1 MSQQIEKTAVEQE
14 EEGTESTEQVDPEL
28 QGEEEEEDSD
38 AIFVEVE
45 EADPEQPVVKDVF
58 DLQTFEPLLK
68 EGEEYYNDFGEV
80 DREKNP
86 ELFMTDE
93 EVDKIFKNMT
103 ESEKKQFL
111 ALKDFHLKDYLKQGR
126 ITPLSELIQAI
137 MKENKPNIPSSS
149 KEQQEALRNRLLQ
162 EARKM
167 SELRERGMAPEIKPP
182 KRIRT
187 EYKGPA
193 FSEEKDETG
202 KITITLLPGRDP
214 YEDLAKEDEEVIDM
228 TGAETDTD
236 VDPDMESADDI
247 SVVSMDSLAEIDKEK
262 VKKIWKE
269 MSEVKTKEAVLY
281 NNLSE
286 MVEEMSPV
294 IIQETVKMTPKPG
307 STIPQE
313 VESLNEEIGSAAVFK
328 KVVAAGYMMYELYL
342 KSKDPKYK
350 PLSYRQAAKKF
361 NVGIKGLKEIRRG
374 AAYERDRTRLQRMV
388 KKEELD
394 VKPEVP
400 PQEKEEDE
408 SEEEQSEQEGQAE
421 QLEQP
426 KGVKRKYTEAE

>member
-1 MSQQIEKTAVEQE
+1 M
-14 EEGTESTEQVDPEL
+14 
-28 QGEEEEEDSD
+28 
-38 AIFVEVE
+38 
-45 EADPEQPVVKDVF
+45 
-58 DLQTFEPLLK
+58 
-68 EGEEYYNDFGEV
+68 
-80 DREKNP
+80 
-86 ELFMTDE
+86 
-93 EVDKIFKNMT
+93 
-103 ESEKKQFL
+103 
-111 ALKDFHLKDYLKQGR
+111 
-126 ITPLSELIQAI
+126 
-137 MKENKPNIPSSS
+137 
-149 KEQQEALRNRLLQ
+149 
-162 EARKM
+162 
-167 SELRERGMAPEIKPP
+167 
-182 KRIRT
+182 
-187 EYKGPA
+187 
-193 FSEEKDETG
+193 
-202 KITITLLPGRDP
+202 
-214 YEDLAKEDEEVIDM
+214 AKEDEEVIDM

-247 SVVSMDSLAEIDKEK
+247 SIVSMDSLAEIDKDK
-262 VKKIWKE
+262 IKGIWKE

-286 MVEEMSPV
+286 VVEEMSPV

-374 AAYERDRTRLQRMV
+374 AAYERDRTCLQRMV
-388 KKEELD
+388 KKEEFD

-421 QLEQP
+421 QSEQSQGC
-426 KGVKRKYTEAE
+426 KEKVH